1 MKLLSAFGVVAIVAC
16 CCGAGGDLMAACDG
30 GDGESCEALGEQYD
44 DGTDGMPVD
53 DVQALAR
60 Y

>member
-1 MKLLSAFGVVAIVAC
+1 
-16 CCGAGGDLMAACDG
+16 MAACDG